1 MHVRQLLLTMASA
14 DDRVKSL
21 HGRGRAWLGKEESVR
36 KYRGNPWMILL
47 VVSLGFFM
55 TLLDL
60 TIVNIA
66 IPNMITKLHASLDD
80 VLWVINAYALVL
92 AVLVIT
98 AGRLGDLI
106 GPRIMFMSGIG
117 VFTAASAACGF
128 APSPGWLIGFRAV
141 QGLGAAML
149 MPQTLTIIT
158 NTFPPERRGA
168 AFGIWG
174 AVAGVAT
181 IAGPT
186 LGGLLVTA
194 FDWRWIFFVNLP
206 IGVVVLL
213 ITPII
218 IPDLRLGRR
227 HRIDVPG
234 VLLASAA
241 LLAIC
246 YGLVEGQRY
255 NWGKVT
261 SFISI
266 PLILGVGVLL
276 LVAFVLVQRLTQ
288 DREPL
293 VPFALFRDRNYSVV
307 NWVSGILAIGMM
319 GIFLPFTIYLQS
331 VLGFSALKAG
341 LTMAPASLISM
352 FVAPVAGRMTDKI
365 GGKYILMSG
374 LTLFAVGM
382 GWMALIA
389 RPDSA
394 WTSFLLPLIVA
405 GIGIGCTFAPLIT
418 VAMRNIDPRMAGA
431 ASGVLNTVRQVGLV
445 IGTAAVGALLQNRL
459 VSSMTSQATAR
470 SAALP
475 AQVRGRFVTEIANSA
490 RNGIQVGAGQN
501 GGISKQ
507 AGLPA
512 SIAAEVG
519 RIGHDVFAFGYVA
532 AMRTTMVMPITLLL
546 IGAASCFAIRRRE
559 GRDEPRPAVAAAAS
573 ESEHASA

>member
-1 MHVRQLLLTMASA
+1 M
-14 DDRVKSL
+14 
-21 HGRGRAWLGKEESVR
+21 R
-36 KYRGNPWMILL
+36 KYQADPWAVLV

-66 IPNMITKLHASLDD
+66 IPNMITKLHASLND

-106 GPRIMFMSGIG
+106 GPRTMFAAGVT
-117 VFTAASAACGF
+117 VFTAASAACGLS
-128 APSPGWLIGFRAV
+128 PSPGWLIGFRAV
-141 QGLGAAML
+141 QGLGAATL

-158 NTFPPERRGA
+158 NTFPPDRRGA
-168 AFGIWG
+168 AFGVWG

-206 IGVVVLL
+206 IGVIVLML
-213 ITPII
+213 TFVI

-227 HRIDVPG
+227 HRLDIPG

-246 YGLVEGQRY
+246 YGLVEGQKY
-255 NWGKVT
+255 NWGTIT

-266 PLILGVGVLL
+266 PFVLAVGVVLL
-276 LVAFVLVQRLTQ
+276 AVFLLVQRLTQ

-293 VPFALFRDRNYSVV
+293 VPFALFRDRNYSVM
-307 NWVSGILAIGMM
+307 NWVSGVLAIGMM

-341 LTMAPASLISM
+341 LTMAPISLVSM
-352 FVAPVAGRMTDKI
+352 VVAPVAGRMTDKI
-365 GGKYILMSG
+365 GGKFILMSG
-374 LTLFAVGM
+374 LILFGAGM
-382 GWMALIA
+382 GWLALIA
-389 RPDSA
+389 QPNSA
-394 WTSFLLPLIVA
+394 WQSFLPALIVA
-405 GIGIGCTFAPLIT
+405 GFGMGCIFAPLIT
-418 VAMRNIDPRMAGA
+418 VAMRNIEPRMAGA

-459 VSSMTSQATAR
+459 VSSMTSQAAVR
-470 SAALP
+470 AAGLP
-475 AQVRGRFVTEIANSA
+475 PQVRGRFVTEIQNSA
-490 RNGIQVGAGQN
+490 KNGIQVGAGQN
-501 GGISKQ
+501 GGIKQQ
-507 AGLPA
+507 AGLP
-512 SIAAEVG
+512 SELVQEIG
-519 RIGHDVFAFGYVA
+519 RIGHEVFTFAYID
-532 AMRTTMVMPITLLL
+532 AMRATMVMPIILLAV
-546 IGAASCFAIRRRE
+546 GALSCLAIRRRK
-559 GRDEPRPAVAAAAS
+559 RPAPAAPAQAA
-573 ESEHASA
+573 EPHTA

>member
-1 MHVRQLLLTMASA
+1 
-14 DDRVKSL
+14 
-21 HGRGRAWLGKEESVR
+21 VR
-36 KYRGNPWMILL
+36 KFHGNPWAVLI

-66 IPNMITKLHASLDD
+66 IPNLITKLHASLDD

-106 GPRIMFMSGIG
+106 GPRIMFTSGIA
-117 VFTAASAACGF
+117 VFTAASAACGL
-128 APSPGWLIGFRAV
+128 APSPGWLIAFRAV

-168 AFGIWG
+168 AFGVWG

-206 IGVVVLL
+206 IGVIVLL
-213 ITPII
+213 ITPVI
-218 IPDLRLGRR
+218 IPELRLGRR
-227 HRIDVPG
+227 HRFDVWG

-246 YGLVEGQRY
+246 YGLVEGQKY
-255 NWGKVT
+255 NWGT
-261 SFISI
+261 ITGFISI
-266 PLILGVGVLL
+266 PLILGVGVVLL
-276 LVAFVLVQRLTQ
+276 LAFLLVQWLTQ

-293 VPFALFRDRNYSVV
+293 VPFKLFRDRNYSVV
-307 NWVSGILAIGMM
+307 NWVSGVLAIGMM
-319 GIFLPFTIYLQS
+319 GIFLPLTIYFQS

-341 LTMAPASLISM
+341 LVMAPASVMSM
-352 FVAPVAGRMTDKI
+352 FIAPVAGQTTDKI

-374 LTLFAVGM
+374 LILFGTGM
-382 GWMALIA
+382 GWLALIA
-389 RPDSA
+389 HPDSS
-394 WTSFLLPLIVA
+394 WPTFLAPLIVA
-405 GIGIGCTFAPLIT
+405 GIGMGCIFAPMVT
-418 VAMRNIDPRMAGA
+418 VAMRNIDPRVAGA

-459 VSSMTSQATAR
+459 VSAITAEASTR

-475 AQVRGRFVTEIANSA
+475 PQVRSRFVSEMDNSA

-501 GGISKQ
+501 GGSTHLAQ
-507 AGLPA
+507 GLPQQIVHE
-512 SIAAEVG
+512 IA
-519 RIGHDVFAFGYVA
+519 RIAHDVFTFAFVT
-532 AMRTTMVMPITLLL
+532 AMRQTMILPIVLLA
-546 IGAASCFAIRRRE
+546 IGALSCLALRE
-559 GRDEPRPAVAAAAS
+559 GKHTPAPPAAEAAQA
-573 ESEHASA
+573 EAATPTAPAA

>member
-1 MHVRQLLLTMASA
+1 MSGRRQGEVVRN
-14 DDRVKSL
+14 L
-21 HGRGRAWLGKEESVR
+21 H
-36 KYRGNPWMILL
+36 GNPWAVLL
-47 VVSLGFFM
+47 VVSLGLLM

-66 IPNMITKLHASLDD
+66 IPHLITKLHASLDD

-106 GPRIMFMSGIG
+106 GPRIMFTSGVA
-117 VFTAASAACGF
+117 VFTAASAACGL

-158 NTFPPERRGA
+158 NTFPAERRGA
-168 AFGIWG
+168 AFGVWG

-206 IGVVVLL
+206 FGILVLVL
-213 ITPII
+213 TPII
-218 IPDLRLGRR
+218 IPNVVPGRR
-227 HRIDVPG
+227 HRLDIPG

-246 YGLVEGQRY
+246 YGLVEGQKY
-255 NWGKVT
+255 SWGT
-261 SFISI
+261 ITGFISI

-276 LVAFVLVQRLTQ
+276 LIAFLLVQRMTQ
-288 DREPL
+288 GREPL
-293 VPFALFRDRNYSVV
+293 VPFALFRDRNYTVT
-307 NWVSGILAIGMM
+307 NWVSGVLAIGMM

-341 LTMAPASLISM
+341 LVMAPASLLSI
-352 FVAPVAGRMTDKI
+352 FIAPFAGRLTDRI

-374 LTLFAVGM
+374 LTLFGAGM
-382 GWMALIA
+382 GWLALIA
-389 RPDSA
+389 HPDSS
-394 WTSFLLPLIVA
+394 WQSFLAPLIVA
-405 GIGIGCTFAPLIT
+405 GFGMGCVFAPLIT
-418 VAMRNIDPRMAGA
+418 VAMRNIQPQMAGA

-445 IGTAAVGALLQNRL
+445 IGTATVGALLQNRL
-459 VSSMTSQATAR
+459 VSTMTSQATSR

-475 AQVRGRFVTEIANSA
+475 LQVRHRFITEIQNTAN
-490 RNGIQVGAGQN
+490 NGIQVGAGQN
-501 GGISKQ
+501 GGMARQS
-507 AGLPA
+507 GLPA
-512 SIAAEVG
+512 SLAAEVA

-532 AMRTTMVMPITLLL
+532 AMRSTMILPVVLLAV
-546 IGAASCFAIRRRE
+546 GALSCLALKERRPFVAEGPQAVEAPALADVAVTDASAADAE
-559 GRDEPRPAVAAAAS
+559 ASTRPAGR
-573 ESEHASA
+573 

>member
-1 MHVRQLLLTMASA
+1 
-14 DDRVKSL
+14 VK
-21 HGRGRAWLGKEESVR
+21 KF
-36 KYRGNPWMILL
+36 RGNPWAVLL

-80 VLWVINAYALVL
+80 ILWVINAYALVL

-106 GPRIMFMSGIG
+106 GPRPMFLGG
-117 VFTAASAACGF
+117 VAVFTAASVACGF
-128 APSPGWLIGFRAV
+128 ALSPGWLIGFRAV

-168 AFGIWG
+168 AFGVWG

-194 FDWRWIFFVNLP
+194 FDWRYIFFVNLP
-206 IGVVVLL
+206 FGVIVLIL
-213 ITPII
+213 TPLI
-218 IPDLRLGRR
+218 IPNVVPGRR
-227 HRIDVPG
+227 HRLDIPG

-246 YGLVEGQRY
+246 YGLVEGQKY
-255 NWGKVT
+255 SWGT
-261 SFISI
+261 ITGFISI
-266 PLILGVGVLL
+266 PLILGLGVLL
-276 LVAFVLVQRLTQ
+276 LVAFLLVQKMTQ
-288 DREPL
+288 GREPL
-293 VPFALFRDRNYSVV
+293 VPFALFRDRNYTVT
-307 NWVSGILAIGMM
+307 NWVSGVLAIGMM

-331 VLGFSALKAG
+331 VLGFTALKAG
-341 LTMAPASLISM
+341 LALAPASLISL

-374 LTLFAVGM
+374 LTLFAIGI
-382 GWMALIA
+382 GWLALIA
-389 RPDSA
+389 RPDSNWPA
-394 WTSFLLPLIVA
+394 FLGPLVV
-405 GIGIGCTFAPLIT
+405 IGLGMGCIFAPLVT
-418 VAMRNIDPRMAGA
+418 TAMRNIQPQLAGA

-459 VSSMTSQATAR
+459 VSAMANQASVRA
-470 SAALP
+470 AALP
-475 AQVRGRFVTEIANSA
+475 PQVRHQFVTQIHNSA
-490 RNGIQVGAGQN
+490 NNGIQVGAGQN
-501 GGISKQ
+501 GGSTHQ
-507 AGLPA
+507 FPGAPA
-512 SIAAEVG
+512 SLVAEIARIAHEVFT
-519 RIGHDVFAFGYVA
+519 FAFVT
-532 AMRTTMVMPITLLL
+532 AMKQTMILPIVLL
-546 IGAASCFAIRRRE
+546 
-559 GRDEPRPAVAAAAS
+559 AVAALSCLAISGRGKAVPQ
-573 ESEHASA
+573 EVPEVVEEAPTRA

>member
-1 MHVRQLLLTMASA
+1 
-14 DDRVKSL
+14 
-21 HGRGRAWLGKEESVR
+21 VR
-36 KYRGNPWMILL
+36 KYTGNPWLVLL

-106 GPRIMFMSGIG
+106 GPRILFMSGVA
-117 VFTAASAACGF
+117 VFTVSSAACGLS
-128 APSPGWLIGFRAV
+128 PSPGWLIGFRAV

-194 FDWRWIFFVNLP
+194 FDWRYIFFVNLP
-206 IGVVVLL
+206 IGVAVLAL
-213 ITPII
+213 AAVI

-227 HRIDVPG
+227 HRIDVLG

-246 YGLVEGQRY
+246 YGLVEGQKY
-255 NWGKVT
+255 NWGTIT

-266 PLILGVGVLL
+266 PLVLGLGVLL
-276 LVAFVLVQRLTQ
+276 LAAFLLYQWLTQ
-288 DREPL
+288 GREPL
-293 VPFALFRDRNYSVV
+293 VPFALFRDRNFSVM
-307 NWVSGILAIGMM
+307 NWVSGVLAVGMM

-341 LTMAPASLISM
+341 LALAPASLVSM
-352 FVAPVAGRMTDKI
+352 FIAPVAGRMSDRI
-365 GGKYILMSG
+365 GGKYILMTG
-374 LTLFAVGM
+374 LILFGGGM
-382 GWMALIA
+382 GWLALIA
-389 RPDSA
+389 QPNSSWQA
-394 WTSFLLPLIVA
+394 FLPALLVA
-405 GIGIGCTFAPLIT
+405 GIGMGCTFAPLVT
-418 VAMRNIDPRMAGA
+418 VAMRNVQPQLAGA

-459 VSSMTSQATAR
+459 VAEMNIQARTRA
-470 SAALP
+470 AALP
-475 AQVRGRFVTEIANSA
+475 ARVRGRFITEIQHSA
-490 RNGIQVGAGQN
+490 SNGIQVGAGQN
-501 GGISKQ
+501 GGIARQS
-507 AGLPA
+507 GLPA
-512 SIAAEVG
+512 SLAAEVA
-519 RIGHDVFAFGYVA
+519 RIGHDVFTFGYVD
-532 AMRTTMVMPITLLL
+532 AMRSTMVMPVVLLAV
-546 IGAASCFAIRRRE
+546 GAASCLALRQGRR
-559 GRDEPRPAVAAAAS
+559 AAAGPGSAGQGPAGQAVPAGADIRAS
-573 ESEHASA
+573 GQAGRA